1 MSLNDHDSGPA
12 QSLGAGAAV
21 EPAALVYADRGTA
34 ADLVAWG
41 HTGHL
46 VLLQRV
52 VESGADP
59 DERRCFFWCESCRLW
74 LLARLVQL
82 DEC

>member
-12 QSLGAGAAV
+12 RPLGATAAV
-21 EPAALVYADRGTA
+21 EPAALVYADGGPA

-41 HTGHL
+41 HAGHL

-52 VESGADP
+52 VESSADP
-59 DERRCFFWCESCRLW
+59 GERRCLFWCESCRLW
-74 LLARLVQL
+74 LLARLAEPDL
-82 DEC
+82 R